1 MIVKSK
7 MKNQRLREH
16 AEVRF
21 LTYTGYDKY
30 IILFKKQTQE
40 IATFGTFWFEV
51 KNSIFELKWNLL
63 NKTVASL
70 T

>member
-1 MIVKSK
+1 

-40 IATFGTFWFEV
+40 IATFGTF
-51 KNSIFELKWNLL
+51 
-63 NKTVASL
+63 
-70 T
+70 